1 MSDWSFDW
9 LDDYEGFWEGGA
21 RLQFELMQPFNLYDM
36 AVDPS
41 NETVTKAAY
50 MPAIGYSSYWLFTKL
65 LGEAMPSFW
74 VRAASRFHDIRMMAQ
89 AAAPYAGNVALISAP
104 LVAATVGAIGYEKM
118 VNEPLRSAHGG
129 ARSGSWLGDWTQG
142 TWLGPLASGFGPTV

>member
-1 MSDWSFDW
+1 MSDSEWDFSW
-9 LDDYEGFWEGGA
+9 LDRYEGFSGGA
-21 RLQFELMQPFNLYDM
+21 QLQLELMQPFNLYDM

-50 MPAIGYSSYWLFTKL
+50 MPAIGYTSYWLITKM

-89 AAAPYAGNVALISAP
+89 AAAPYAGNVALITAP
-104 LVAATVGAIGYEKM
+104 VAAATVGAIGYEKM
-118 VNEPLRSAHGG
+118 VNEPLRRAHP
-129 ARSGSWLGDWTQG
+129 GSQG
-142 TWLGPLASGFGPTV
+142 TWFGPFASGFGSVV

>member
-1 MSDWSFDW
+1 MSDSEWDYSW
-9 LDDYEGFWEGGA
+9 LDRYEGFSGGA
-21 RLQFELMQPFNLYDM
+21 QLQLELMQPFNLYDM

-50 MPAIGYSSYWLFTKL
+50 MPAIGYTSYWLTTKI

-89 AAAPYAGNVALISAP
+89 TAAPYAGNVALITAP
-104 LVAATVGAIGYEKM
+104 VAVATVGAIGYEKM
-118 VNEPLRSAHGG
+118 VNEPLREAHGG
-129 ARSGSWLGDWTQG
+129 WDIDWF
-142 TWLGPLASGFGPTV
+142 GPYASGIGSVV